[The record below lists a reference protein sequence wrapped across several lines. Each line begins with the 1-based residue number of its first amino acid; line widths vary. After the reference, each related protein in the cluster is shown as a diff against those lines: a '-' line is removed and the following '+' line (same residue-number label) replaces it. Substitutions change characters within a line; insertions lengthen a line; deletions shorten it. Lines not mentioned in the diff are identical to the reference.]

1 MLKQLQDFAASA
13 IQDDDTEFSYD
24 VADAIEKLSVLVRV
38 QKEKEMLDKF
48 PRLIPVA
55 ERLPENAGAYLG
67 QNQHSL
73 WVFEEPDVYL
83 YKALTDTN
91 QKTARELLNTQQK
104 TAKWKLHKDG
114 SGTCSEC
121 HRRQIAVWD
130 MDNWQKYCGACGAK
144 MIETEQEENKP

>member
-1 MLKQLQDFAASA
+1 MYEELLKQLQDFAASA
-13 IQDDDTEFSYD
+13 IQDDDAKFSYD

-67 QNQHSL
+67 QNQH
-73 WVFEEPDVYL
+73 Y
-83 YKALTDTN
+83 
-91 QKTARELLNTQQK
+91 TQQK

-144 MIETEQEENKP
+144 MIETEQEEDKP